1 MIVLRGSGPV
11 KNERMNEKEANFLW
25 KMEREGIFEIKE
37 FIDDEGHETG
47 SNEVVDIT
55 KELEFFEKLAKAH
68 EMQQKAEASRQ
79 QQQQQQQTSSSSSA
93 ASSSLEPTNASL
105 LASSSSSLPSDE
117 ADFIR
122 ELSLLADQSE
132 SHEREE
138 GEGDI
143 MDVLERLDRQQRSR
157 QPQQSSGWKKG
168 FLAADKGSKK

>member
-1 MIVLRGSGPV
+1 
-11 KNERMNEKEANFLW
+11 
-25 KMEREGIFEIKE
+25 MEREGIFEIKE

-105 LASSSSSLPSDE
+105 LASSSSSLPSVQHDE